1 MDNMA
6 NMKIESNMKSGN
18 EILKLRWANK
28 NNPKFEEPKV
38 YLSHPSLS
46 FFFGRGAFTKDDVM
60 HLCQR

>member
-6 NMKIESNMKSGN
+6 NMKIESNMKSRN

-38 YLSHPSLS
+38 YLSQPSLS
-46 FFFGRGAFTKDDVM
+46 FFFWEGGIHKR
-60 HLCQR
+60 